1 MNKYYPLLLLF
12 LCITVVF
19 GSCSKTESIQIAGST
34 TVLPVV
40 SQAAEAYKSANAGLN
55 IIVNAGGSG
64 VGINQ
69 LGEGKIDIGMTSRDI
84 TDQEKSKYSDIEF
97 TLIPIATDAVVPV
110 VSSEIYES
118 GVTGLSLQQIGKIYK
133 GDITNWSELGGPERQ
148 ILVVDKET
156 SRGTRHVFMKAVLG
170 DKEAQAPGADLV
182 LGANNEEQTAIT
194 QSDAAIGMLSMPWLN
209 NDVKGLSIL
218 STDGSIIDP
227 SLENVVNGSFPITRS
242 LYVIT
247 NGDKSVK
254 VKDFIDFLLGEEG
267 QKIAQEEGYVSIQ
280 S

>member
-1 MNKYYPLLLLF
+1 MSRWYQFCLAF
-12 LCITVVF
+12 LCVALTCI
-19 GSCSKTESIQIAGST
+19 SCSKTESIQIAGST

-40 SQAAEAYKSANAGLN
+40 SQAAEAYRSANPGLN

-69 LGEGKIDIGMTSRDI
+69 LGEGKIDIGMASRDI
-84 TDQEKSKYSDIEF
+84 TAEEKAKYPDITF
-97 TLIPIATDAVVPV
+97 SLIPIATDAVVPV
-110 VSSEIYES
+110 VSSEVYES
-118 GVTGLSLQQIGKIYK
+118 GITGLTLEQIGNIYK
-133 GDITNWSELGGPERQ
+133 GEINNWKELGGPDKE

-156 SRGTRHVFMKAVLG
+156 SRGTRHVFMQAVLG
-170 DKEAQAPGADLV
+170 DKEAEAPGADLV

-209 NDVKGLSIL
+209 DDVKGLNIVMP
-218 STDGSIIDP
+218 DGSSIQPTIENII
-227 SLENVVNGSFPITRS
+227 NGSFPITRS

-247 NGDKSVK
+247 NENKSDK
-254 VKDFIDFLLGEEG
+254 VKGFIDFLLGKQG
-267 QKIAQEEGYVSIQ
+267 QQIAQDEGYVSIQ